1 MSGAPST
8 SLDVGTG
15 YGNTSRITD
24 VTDYI
29 YQIKPEDKPF
39 FHMCGED
46 TAKDPVHQWQ
56 KRTFTTYNH
65 NAQNRGFKYT
75 FPTANIYPTREFNFT
90 QILGKEIRVSDTEK
104 NSSHFA
110 IDRLFSDQM
119 QLALSI
125 IGTDAEVALLLG
137 TMASGDAT
145 NLAPQMRGLLWALQ
159 TSGTTYTNMGGGI
172 GLTEDLFNTFVQT
185 LWEFGSEPRDVLVG
199 GRLKRMISGFTASST
214 RYIAADASR
223 LVRTVSDY
231 ESDFFPTM
239 IHLSRVVHSGAVS
252 VLTNETGGIAS
263 GCALVFVDTTMLKK
277 AWLQPLLAEVT
288 ARVAHS
294 TDGVLSMELTLDY
307 GHPHA
312 HMWVANITA

>member
-46 TAKDPVHQWQ
+46 VAHDPVHQWQ
-56 KRTFTTYNH
+56 KRTFTNYNF
-65 NAQNRGFKYT
+65 NALNRGFKFS
-75 FPTANIYPTREFNFT
+75 FPEANIYPTREFNLT
-90 QILGKEIRVSDTEK
+90 QILGKEVRVSDTEK
-104 NSSHFA
+104 NSSHYA

-137 TMASGDAT
+137 TLASGDAT
-145 NLAPQMRGLLWALQ
+145 SGVPQMRGLLWALQ
-159 TSGTTYTNMGGGI
+159 TAVTTFTLMSGLAI
-172 GLTEDLFNTFVQT
+172 TEDMYNTFVQT

-199 GRLKRMISGFTASST
+199 GRLKRAISGFTASNT
-214 RYIAADASR
+214 RYVAADENR
-223 LVRTVSDY
+223 VVRTISDY

-239 IHLSRVVHSGAVS
+239 IHLSRVVHSGAI
-252 VLTNETGGIAS
+252 TGGGTNSTVGI
-263 GCALVFVDTTMLKK
+263 GNGNGLVFVDTTMLKK
-277 AWLQPLLAEVT
+277 AWLQPLLAEIT

-307 GHPHA
+307 GHPNA
-312 HMWVANITA
+312 HMWVANLSA